1 MKKQI
6 KRKKSKKKI
15 DKYVGRRMAALA
27 IIVLVIF
34 IIINIICGGDKNKE
48 KKLKLLI
55 DNVETTYADIIVDYS
70 DKIYFSVFDLTN
82 IFDSNLYYNDAE
94 KELITTFNRH
104 VALLKVDETFMVVND
119 TNVNLSTSVKEL
131 NNTVYVPIKDM
142 EIVYDIEVT
151 YSKDENILMLDSID
165 KSKKVSTLL
174 KKAKLKEDK
183 GLFEKTIEKVEDGQK
198 VIIIDSQDKYYKVR
212 TEKGNIGYIN
222 KNKLSEIESIR
233 DDFNIEKLP
242 VNILNN
248 SNEIKKQE
256 NINLKDSHLNVLNP
270 AVVKLDSNSEIAKNA
285 VVGTDS
291 FKEYVN
297 WANENNI
304 YIMPTLKNTTSVSSN
319 FMTYAKRNKF
329 INELYVFLVKNGVK
343 GVYVDFED
351 IDDLNSFYRFLIELT
366 PKFRESGLYVIVE
379 NNKLLDKEK
388 LESIV
393 DYVVEEK

>member
-183 GLFEKTIEKVEDGQK
+183 GLFEKTIEKVEGGQK

-270 AVVKLDSNSEIAKNA
+270 AVVKLDSNSERI
-285 VVGTDS
+285 
-291 FKEYVN
+291 
-297 WANENNI
+297 
-304 YIMPTLKNTTSVSSN
+304 P
-319 FMTYAKRNKF
+319 
-329 INELYVFLVKNGVK
+329 
-343 GVYVDFED
+343 DFHK
-351 IDDLNSFYRFLIELT
+351 SQ
-366 PKFRESGLYVIVE
+366 S
-379 NNKLLDKEK
+379 
-388 LESIV
+388 
-393 DYVVEEK
+393 